1 MSHFNGQH
9 LKALRRS
16 EKISRV
22 DFAEDMSYSEHTI
35 VMWEQETRSPSF
47 DMVVEIARYFNEPI
61 ENFVK

>member
-9 LKALRRS
+9 LKELRRS
-16 EKISRV
+16 KKLSRFE
-22 DFAEDMSYSEHTI
+22 FAGDMNYSMYTLR
-35 VMWEQETRSPSF
+35 MWEQETRSPSF